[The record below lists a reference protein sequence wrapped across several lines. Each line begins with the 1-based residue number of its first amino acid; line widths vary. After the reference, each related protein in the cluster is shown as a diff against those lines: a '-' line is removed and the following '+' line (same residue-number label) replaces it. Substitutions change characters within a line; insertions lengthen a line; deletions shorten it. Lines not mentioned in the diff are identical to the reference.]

1 VARRLPPTSWV
12 RQPGQ
17 TDAMLRAV
25 AISRDTVG
33 SRGLYS
39 SIVTTAP
46 GGRTRVHHHGP
57 CETSI
62 YILSG
67 RARFTWGP
75 TGVEETM
82 EAEPGDV
89 VYIAAEEVH
98 VEENASTSQPLVVL
112 VTRNCAE
119 GVNVYRDDS

>member
-1 VARRLPPTSWV
+1 
-12 RQPGQ
+12 
-17 TDAMLRAV
+17 MLRAV
-25 AISRDTVG
+25 AISHDTVG

-46 GGRTRVHHHGP
+46 AGRTRVHHHGP

-62 YILSG
+62 YILTG

-75 TGVEETM
+75 TGVEEAI

-89 VYIAAEEVH
+89 VYIAAEEFH
-98 VEENASTSQPLVVL
+98 VEENASKREPLVVL

-119 GVNVYRDDS
+119 GVNVYRDES

>member
-1 VARRLPPTSWV
+1 MR
-12 RQPGQ
+12 
-17 TDAMLRAV
+17 RAV

-33 SRGLYS
+33 SSGLYS

-75 TGVEETM
+75 TGVEEAM
-82 EAEPGDV
+82 EADPGDV

-98 VEENASTSQPLVVL
+98 VEENASTSEPLVVL

>member
-1 VARRLPPTSWV
+1 L

-17 TDAMLRAV
+17 TDAMKRAV
-25 AISRDTVG
+25 AISRETVG
-33 SRGLYS
+33 SAGLYS

-62 YILSG
+62 YIVSG
-67 RARFTWGP
+67 RARFRWGP
-75 TGVEETM
+75 TGVESAM
-82 EAEPGDV
+82 EAEPGDI

-98 VEENASTSQPLVVL
+98 VEENASAIEPLVVL

-119 GVNVYRDDS
+119 GVNVYPGVSE

>member
-1 VARRLPPTSWV
+1 
-12 RQPGQ
+12 
-17 TDAMLRAV
+17 MLRAV

-33 SRGLYS
+33 SQGLYS

-62 YILSG
+62 YIMSG

-75 TGVEETM
+75 TGVEEAM

-89 VYIAAEEVH
+89 VYIAAEEAH
-98 VEENASTSQPLVVL
+98 MEENPSTNDPLVVL

-119 GVNVYRDDS
+119 GVNVYRDES

>member
-1 VARRLPPTSWV
+1 MR
-12 RQPGQ
+12 
-17 TDAMLRAV
+17 RAV
-25 AISRDTVG
+25 AISRETVG

-82 EAEPGDV
+82 EAEPGDI

-98 VEENASTSQPLVVL
+98 VEENPSASEPLVVL
-112 VTRNCAE
+112 ATRNCAE
-119 GVNVYRDDS
+119 GVNVYRDEQ

>member
-1 VARRLPPTSWV
+1 MARRLPPASWV

-33 SRGLYS
+33 SQGLYS

-57 CETSI
+57 ARRRSTSCP
-62 YILSG
+62 G
-67 RARFTWGP
+67 GPGFTWGP
-75 TGVEETM
+75 NGVEEAM

-98 VEENASTSQPLVVL
+98 VEENASTSEPLVVL

>member
-1 VARRLPPTSWV
+1 MARRLPPTSWV

-17 TDAMLRAV
+17 NDAMRRAV

-39 SIVTTAP
+39 SIVTTEP

-75 TGVEETM
+75 TGVEEAM

-98 VEENASTSQPLVVL
+98 VEENASTSEQLVVL

-119 GVNVYRDDS
+119 GVNVYRDDQ

>member
-1 VARRLPPTSWV
+1 
-12 RQPGQ
+12 
-17 TDAMLRAV
+17 MLRAV

-33 SRGLYS
+33 SQGLSS
-39 SIVTTAP
+39 SIVTTEP

-67 RARFTWGP
+67 RARFSWGP
-75 TGVEETM
+75 SGVEEAM
-82 EAEPGDV
+82 EAETGDV

-98 VEENASTSQPLVVL
+98 VEENPSTSEPLVVL
-112 VTRNCAE
+112 VTRNCAD

>member
-1 VARRLPPTSWV
+1 MR
-12 RQPGQ
+12 
-17 TDAMLRAV
+17 RAV

-33 SRGLYS
+33 SQGLYS

-67 RARFTWGP
+67 HPRFTWGP
-75 TGVEETM
+75 TGVEEAL

-89 VYIAAEEVH
+89 VYIAAEEFH
-98 VEENASTSQPLVVL
+98 VEENASTSESLVVL

>member
-1 VARRLPPTSWV
+1 
-12 RQPGQ
+12 
-17 TDAMLRAV
+17 MLRAV

-33 SRGLYS
+33 SQALYS

-75 TGVEETM
+75 TGVEEVM

-89 VYIAAEEVH
+89 VYIAAEEFH
-98 VEENASTSQPLVVL
+98 VEENASTSEPLAVL

-119 GVNVYRDDS
+119 GVNVYRDDP

>member
-1 VARRLPPTSWV
+1 M
-12 RQPGQ
+12 
-17 TDAMLRAV
+17 DRAI

-33 SRGLYS
+33 SAGLYS
-39 SIVTTAP
+39 SVVTTAP

-62 YILSG
+62 YIISG

-75 TGVEETM
+75 TGVEQAT
-82 EAEPGDV
+82 EAEPGDI
-89 VYIAAEEVH
+89 VYIAAEEAH
-98 VEENASTSQPLVVL
+98 VEENVSTGEQLVVL

-119 GVNVYRDDS
+119 GVNVYLEEPT

>member
-1 VARRLPPTSWV
+1 
-12 RQPGQ
+12 
-17 TDAMLRAV
+17 MLRAV
-25 AISRDTVG
+25 AISHDTVG

-46 GGRTRVHHHGP
+46 AGRTRAHHHGP

-75 TGVEETM
+75 TGVEEAI

-89 VYIAAEEVH
+89 VYIAAEEFH
-98 VEENASTSQPLVVL
+98 VEENASKREPLVVL

>member
-1 VARRLPPTSWV
+1 MARRLPPISWV

-17 TDAMLRAV
+17 TDAMRRAV

-33 SRGLYS
+33 SEGLYS
-39 SIVTTAP
+39 AVVTTAP
-46 GGRTRVHHHGP
+46 GGRTRVHHHGA

-75 TGVEETM
+75 TGVEEAM
-82 EAEPGDV
+82 EAEPGDL
-89 VYIAAEEVH
+89 VYIAAREVH
-98 VEENASTSQPLVVL
+98 VEENASADEPLVVL

-119 GVNVYRDDS
+119 GVVIYRDNS

>member
-1 VARRLPPTSWV
+1 MR
-12 RQPGQ
+12 
-17 TDAMLRAV
+17 RAV

-39 SIVTTAP
+39 SIVTTEP

-75 TGVEETM
+75 TGVEEAM

-98 VEENASTSQPLVVL
+98 VEENASTSEQLVVL

-119 GVNVYRDDS
+119 GVNVYRDDP

>member
-1 VARRLPPTSWV
+1 MARRLPPTSWV

-17 TDAMLRAV
+17 NDAMRRAV

-39 SIVTTAP
+39 SIVTTEP

-75 TGVEETM
+75 TGVEEAM

-98 VEENASTSQPLVVL
+98 VEENASTHEQLVVL

-119 GVNVYRDDS
+119 GVNVYRDDP

>member
-1 VARRLPPTSWV
+1 MAHRLPPTSWV

-17 TDAMLRAV
+17 TDAMRRAV

-75 TGVEETM
+75 TGVEEVM

-89 VYIAAEEVH
+89 VFIAAEEVH
-98 VEENASTSQPLVVL
+98 VEENPSTTEPLEVL

-119 GVNVYRDDS
+119 GVNVYRDDP

>member
-1 VARRLPPTSWV
+1 
-12 RQPGQ
+12 
-17 TDAMLRAV
+17 MLRAV

-33 SRGLYS
+33 SQGLYS

-75 TGVEETM
+75 NGVEEAM
-82 EAEPGDV
+82 EATPGDV

-98 VEENASTSQPLVVL
+98 VEANASTSEDLVVL